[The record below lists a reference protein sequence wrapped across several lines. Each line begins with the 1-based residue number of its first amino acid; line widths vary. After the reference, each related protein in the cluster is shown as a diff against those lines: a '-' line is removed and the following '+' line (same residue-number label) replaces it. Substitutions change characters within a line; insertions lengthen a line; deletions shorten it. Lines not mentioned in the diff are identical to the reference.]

1 MINSN
6 RVDVVMAMGD
16 RIEGY
21 EDVAGFLGDS
31 IETVDVSPDPTAR
44 IIVVAHSKA
53 AGGELAEAQ
62 GFTPVA
68 VVTPRS
74 LHAARGI
81 RADSVVWADDI
92 TDEQR
97 AILTPH
103 VAPSLATTGGK

>member
-6 RVDVVMAMGD
+6 RVDVVMATGTDFGD
-16 RIEGY
+16 RDTSGLY
-21 EDVAGFLGDS
+21 VDNT
-31 IETVDVSPDPTAR
+31 ETVDVSPVPTAR

-74 LHAARGI
+74 MHAAYGI
-81 RADSVVWADDI
+81 TADSVVWADDI

-97 AILTPH
+97 VTMAEH
-103 VAPSLATTGGK
+103 VAPSLTTTVQP

>member
-6 RVDVVMAMGD
+6 RVDVIMAPSTDAEAHDTTGL
-16 RIEGY
+16 Y
-21 EDVAGFLGDS
+21 VDS

-53 AGGELAEAQ
+53 AGAELAEAQ

-81 RADSVVWADDI
+81 PADSVVWADDI

-97 AILTPH
+97 ATLNPH
-103 VAPSLATTGGK
+103 VAPSLDTGTPS